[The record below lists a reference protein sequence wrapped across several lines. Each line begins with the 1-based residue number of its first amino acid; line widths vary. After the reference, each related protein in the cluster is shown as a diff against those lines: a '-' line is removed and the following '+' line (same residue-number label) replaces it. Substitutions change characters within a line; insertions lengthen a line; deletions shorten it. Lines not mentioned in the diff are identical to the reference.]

1 MGMKADPVDE
11 AKKLR
16 KDLIEVY
23 SAYLKDPK
31 DGAMKLRARKLH
43 EEHGNT
49 GPWMDK
55 VIRHAI
61 NMLVDIGWD
70 LQAPPKPTKEEV
82 EGLIFLL
89 ASGKA

>member
-1 MGMKADPVDE
+1 MKESTEQYLAR
-11 AKKLR
+11 LR
-16 KDLIEVY
+16 KELMEVY
-23 SAYLKDPK
+23 SAYLRDPN
-31 DGAMKLRARKLH
+31 DGAMKNRARKLH

-49 GPWMDK
+49 GPHMDRAL
-55 VIRHAI
+55 RHAI

-70 LQAPPKPTKEEV
+70 LPAPPKPTKEEV

>member
-1 MGMKADPVDE
+1 MKDTKEQDLG
-11 AKKLR
+11 KLR
-16 KDLIEVY
+16 KELMEVY
-23 SAYLKDPK
+23 SAYLKDPS
-31 DGAMKLRARKLH
+31 DGAMKNRARKLH

-55 VIRHAI
+55 HLRHAI

-70 LQAPPKPTKEEV
+70 LPAPPKPTRKEV

>member
-1 MGMKADPVDE
+1 MSMKADPADE

-16 KDLIEVY
+16 KALLEVF
-23 SAYLKDPK
+23 SEYLRDPNS
-31 DGAMKLRARKLH
+31 GSMKLKARKLH

-55 VIRHAI
+55 QIRHAI

-70 LQAPPKPTKEEV
+70 LPAPPKPTREEV

-89 ASGKA
+89 TSGKV